1 MTLITRMS
9 TLHEENANVRESE
22 DEHDSDN
29 QMHVK
34 DNVEVCTK
42 KANKDRED
50 CKPQC
55 KFPNSTSLHELGNS
69 VNKLGTA
76 SPSIVSSGYG
86 SQAASSSNLSSED
99 SLSLKSI
106 SVDETPETETTNLC
120 ELLAPGVALDSL
132 LSTPV
137 CTSVQSIS
145 PGEDTEDTDHT
156 VTETTPSS
164 TNITPSHSADLNGLN
179 GCHSLTSE
187 HNVVRRNN
195 LNHKTD
201 RRTTLSQRLSC
212 PNNLLSQSEAS
223 DGLNTAPIIRSCRRS
238 VPDMND
244 NTEADVGAPA
254 WMRPGESVQV
264 RPSNISGV
272 IAYVGSTEFAPG
284 TWVGLELDTSQGKND
299 GTVKGVKYFEC
310 PPKKGIFVRPKN
322 LKLDKR
328 GREMHSRRKTKA
340 GEAHY
345 DRALRPCSKSK
356 SRTRLYSGDK

>member
-1 MTLITRMS
+1 MT
-9 TLHEENANVRESE
+9 TLHEENVNSRDSE
-22 DEHDSDN
+22 DEHDSDP
-29 QMHVK
+29 QTHAK
-34 DNVEVCTK
+34 DNMVEVCSK

-50 CKPQC
+50 CSRTQC
-55 KFPNSTSLHELGNS
+55 RVPASTSLNELGS
-69 VNKLGTA
+69 SGIKLGTA

-106 SVDETPETETTNLC
+106 SVDETPETETNNLC
-120 ELLAPGVALDSL
+120 ELSAPAGVALDSL

-145 PGEDTEDTDHT
+145 PGEDTDHT

-179 GCHSLTSE
+179 GASE
-187 HNVVRRNN
+187 NGLVVRRNN
-195 LNHKTD
+195 LNHKTSD
-201 RRTTLSQRLSC
+201 RRTLSQRLSC
-212 PNNLLSQSEAS
+212 PNNLLSQSEAGDS
-223 DGLNTAPIIRSCRRS
+223 GGLNTAPIIRSCRRS

-244 NTEADVGAPA
+244 NTEAEAGVPA

-272 IAYVGSTEFAPG
+272 IAYVGATEFAPG

-340 GEAHY
+340 GEANI
-345 DRALRPCSKSK
+345 DIRAQRPCSKSK